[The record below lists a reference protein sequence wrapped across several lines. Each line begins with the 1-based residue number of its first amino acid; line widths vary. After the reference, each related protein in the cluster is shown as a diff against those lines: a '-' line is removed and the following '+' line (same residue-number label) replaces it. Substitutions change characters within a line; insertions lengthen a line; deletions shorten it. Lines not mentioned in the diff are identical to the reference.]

1 MACKGHSSIF
11 LGKGFQL
18 QMELNAEFKK
28 QLVYCNTLFIVFT
41 KSIKYSWGN
50 GFSPCKYGIFSF
62 AFAAEE
68 RCNLHDFLPLFVQRS
83 AVAVEGFPI
92 QWGLCGWWEHWNRV
106 RSYLSFQ
113 VTITPGRAGISWRWL
128 NACLPRGSGQWIP
141 ACALLW
147 LFLL

>member
-11 LGKGFQL
+11 LGKGFQF

-50 GFSPCKYGIFSF
+50 GLSPCKYGIFSF

-68 RCNLHDFLPLFVQRS
+68 QRNLHDFLPLFVQGS
-83 AVAVEGFPI
+83 AVAMESFPI
-92 QWGLCGWWEHWNRV
+92 QWGLCG
-106 RSYLSFQ
+106 
-113 VTITPGRAGISWRWL
+113 
-128 NACLPRGSGQWIP
+128 
-141 ACALLW
+141 
-147 LFLL
+147 